1 MKLLWNK
8 IKKIFKKQTQSIQFK
23 LVIVF
28 LLTCL
33 VLLIVNVVL
42 YQSMNQIVQRLDSV
56 YEANVSLNELQEV
69 LDHTQNALTQYLSA
83 KSADA
88 MEEYYINENVYLD
101 MIKKLNNKIVNQ
113 EMLMMEKNI
122 RELSFEYL
130 KTANKVI
137 DAKRG
142 KNIEKYKVYYQD
154 MTQLY
159 DIISTHIYA
168 LNNQRF
174 VANSRSY
181 QSLQSSMEYSK
192 VMNIVILLFVAIAN
206 TVLIIIFTREMIQ
219 PLRKLS
225 LAANKVA
232 KGNLEVEYLPITSK
246 DEIGVVTFAFNE
258 MLESIK
264 IYIKKIRHNMEQESA
279 MKERELMME
288 NHLKDA
294 QLKYLQAQI
303 NPHFLFNT
311 LNAGAQLAMM
321 EGADRTY
328 TYVQNV
334 ADFFRYNIKN
344 KEEVTLEDELI
355 QVKHYI
361 YILNVRFSGDIHFKM
376 DVEDSCKKV
385 MMPGMIL
392 QPIVENSVNY
402 GIRDID
408 WKGKIEL
415 SATREEDLQLTNILD
430 ALMITSGLNN
440 KPRLYVVDSMQP
452 NAFATGR
459 NPENAIICVTTGLI
473 EKLNYYEL
481 EGVVAHELAHI
492 KNYDIMVSAVVSVMA
507 GFVVMLSDWFLR
519 ITFRRRRNDDDN
531 ANPIICNIF
540 HY

>member
-1 MKLLWNK
+1 MKLITNR
-8 IKKIFKKQTQSIQFK
+8 IKKLWKQQGESIQIK
-23 LVIVF
+23 LIIVF
-28 LLTCL
+28 LLTGL
-33 VLLIVNVVL
+33 ILLIVNIAL
-42 YQSMNQIVQRLDSV
+42 YQSMNRIVQRLDSV
-56 YEANVSLNELQEV
+56 YATNVSLNELQEL
-69 LDHTQNALTQYLSA
+69 LDDTQNALTKYLNT
-83 KSADA
+83 KSTDA
-88 MEEYYINENVYLD
+88 MEEYYINEEMYLG
-101 MIKKLNNKIVNQ
+101 MVKKLNNKVVNQ

-122 RELSFEYL
+122 RGLSVEYI
-130 KTANKVI
+130 KITNKVI

-142 KNIEKYKVYYQD
+142 RNVDKYKVYYQD
-154 MTQLY
+154 ATKLY
-159 DIISTHIYA
+159 DVICTHIYS

-174 VANSRSY
+174 AANSQNY
-181 QSLQSSMEYSK
+181 QILQSSVEYSQM
-192 VMNIVILLFVAIAN
+192 MNIIILLFVTIAN
-206 TVLIIIFTREMIQ
+206 TFLIFIITREMIQ
-219 PLRKLS
+219 PLKKLS

-232 KGNLEVEYLPITSK
+232 KGNLEVEHLPITSK

-376 DVEDSCKKV
+376 DVEDSCKSV
-385 MMPGMIL
+385 LMPGMIL

-402 GIRDID
+402 GIRNID
-408 WKGKIEL
+408 WQGTIEL
-415 SATREEDLQLTNILD
+415 SATKEKEYVCLSIRDNGIGMEQEKIDQILSGQLKKDEINGD
-430 ALMITSGLNN
+430 SNGVGLNN
-440 KPRLYVVDSMQP
+440 VIQRLRMFYDKEDIIEITSIGKNMGTEV
-452 NAFATGR
+452 
-459 NPENAIICVTTGLI
+459 AI
-473 EKLNYYEL
+473 KLYWREVL
-481 EGVVAHELAHI
+481 
-492 KNYDIMVSAVVSVMA
+492 
-507 GFVVMLSDWFLR
+507 
-519 ITFRRRRNDDDN
+519 
-531 ANPIICNIF
+531 
-540 HY
+540 

>member
-1 MKLLWNK
+1 MKQITNR
-8 IKKIFKKQTQSIQFK
+8 IKKLWKQQGESIQIK
-23 LVIVF
+23 LIIVF
-28 LLTCL
+28 LLTGL
-33 VLLIVNVVL
+33 ILLIVNIAL
-42 YQSMNQIVQRLDSV
+42 YQSMNRIVQRLDSV
-56 YEANVSLNELQEV
+56 YATNVSLNELQEI
-69 LDHTQNALTQYLSA
+69 LDDTQNALTKYLNT
-83 KSADA
+83 KSTDA
-88 MEEYYINENVYLD
+88 MEEYYINEEMYLG
-101 MIKKLNNKIVNQ
+101 MVKKLNNKVVNQ

-122 RELSFEYL
+122 RGLSVEYI
-130 KTANKVI
+130 KITNKVI

-142 KNIEKYKVYYQD
+142 RNVDKYKGYYQD
-154 MTQLY
+154 ATKLY
-159 DIISTHIYA
+159 DVICTHIYS

-174 VANSRSY
+174 AANSQNY
-181 QSLQSSMEYSK
+181 QILQSSVEYSQM
-192 VMNIVILLFVAIAN
+192 MNIIILLFVTIAN
-206 TVLIIIFTREMIQ
+206 TFLIFIITREMIQ
-219 PLRKLS
+219 PLKKLS

-232 KGNLEVEYLPITSK
+232 KGNLEVEHLPITSK

-376 DVEDSCKKV
+376 DVEDSCKSV
-385 MMPGMIL
+385 LMPGMIL

-402 GIRDID
+402 GIRNID
-408 WKGKIEL
+408 WQGTIEL
-415 SATREEDLQLTNILD
+415 SATKEKEYVCLSIRDNGIGMEQEKIDQILSGQLKKDEINGD
-430 ALMITSGLNN
+430 SNGVGLNN
-440 KPRLYVVDSMQP
+440 VIQRLRMFYDKQDIIEITSIGKNMGTEV
-452 NAFATGR
+452 
-459 NPENAIICVTTGLI
+459 AI
-473 EKLNYYEL
+473 KLYWREVL
-481 EGVVAHELAHI
+481 
-492 KNYDIMVSAVVSVMA
+492 
-507 GFVVMLSDWFLR
+507 
-519 ITFRRRRNDDDN
+519 
-531 ANPIICNIF
+531 
-540 HY
+540 

>member
-246 DEIGVVTFAFNE
+246 DEIGVLTFAFNE

-264 IYIKKIRHNMEQESA
+264 IYIKKIRQNMEQESA

-321 EGADRTY
+321 EGADKTY

-334 ADFFRYNIKN
+334 ADFFRYNIKSM
-344 KEEVTLEDELI
+344 EEVTLEDELV

-361 YILNVRFSGDIHFKM
+361 YILNVRFSGDIHFNM
-376 DVEDSCKKV
+376 DVENSCKSV
-385 MMPGMIL
+385 SMPGMIL

-402 GIRDID
+402 GISDID
-408 WKGKIEL
+408 WQAKIEI
-415 SATREEDLQLTNILD
+415 SATREDEYVWLSIRDNGIGMEQKKIDQIMSGQLKEDEIFSDSNGV
-430 ALMITSGLNN
+430 GLNN
-440 KPRLYVVDSMQP
+440 VIQRLRMFYNKEDVIEITSVGKNMG
-452 NAFATGR
+452 T
-459 NPENAIICVTTGLI
+459 EVAI
-473 EKLNYYEL
+473 KLYWRGE
-481 EGVVAHELAHI
+481 V
-492 KNYDIMVSAVVSVMA
+492 
-507 GFVVMLSDWFLR
+507 
-519 ITFRRRRNDDDN
+519 
-531 ANPIICNIF
+531 
-540 HY
+540 

>member
-1 MKLLWNK
+1 
-8 IKKIFKKQTQSIQFK
+8 
-23 LVIVF
+23 
-28 LLTCL
+28 
-33 VLLIVNVVL
+33 
-42 YQSMNQIVQRLDSV
+42 
-56 YEANVSLNELQEV
+56 
-69 LDHTQNALTQYLSA
+69 
-83 KSADA
+83 
-88 MEEYYINENVYLD
+88 
-101 MIKKLNNKIVNQ
+101 
-113 EMLMMEKNI
+113 
-122 RELSFEYL
+122 
-130 KTANKVI
+130 
-137 DAKRG
+137 
-142 KNIEKYKVYYQD
+142 

-246 DEIGVVTFAFNE
+246 DEIGVLTFAFNE

-264 IYIKKIRHNMEQESA
+264 IYIKKIRQNMEQESA

-321 EGADRTY
+321 EGADKTY

-334 ADFFRYNIKN
+334 ADFFRYNIKSM
-344 KEEVTLEDELI
+344 EEVTLEDELV

-361 YILNVRFSGDIHFKM
+361 YILNVRFSGDIHFNM
-376 DVEDSCKKV
+376 DVENSCKSV
-385 MMPGMIL
+385 SMPGMIL

-402 GIRDID
+402 GISDID
-408 WKGKIEL
+408 WQAKIEI
-415 SATREEDLQLTNILD
+415 SATREDEYVWLSIRDNGIGMEQKKIDQIMSGQLKEDEIFSDSNGV
-430 ALMITSGLNN
+430 GLNN
-440 KPRLYVVDSMQP
+440 VIQRLRMFYNKEDVIEITSVGKNMG
-452 NAFATGR
+452 T
-459 NPENAIICVTTGLI
+459 EVAI
-473 EKLNYYEL
+473 KLYWRGE
-481 EGVVAHELAHI
+481 V
-492 KNYDIMVSAVVSVMA
+492 
-507 GFVVMLSDWFLR
+507 
-519 ITFRRRRNDDDN
+519 
-531 ANPIICNIF
+531 
-540 HY
+540 

>member
-1 MKLLWNK
+1 MLQMKLLWNK

-246 DEIGVVTFAFNE
+246 DEIGVLTFAFNE

-264 IYIKKIRHNMEQESA
+264 IYIKKIRQNMEQESA

-321 EGADRTY
+321 EGADKTY

-334 ADFFRYNIKN
+334 ADFFRYNIKSM
-344 KEEVTLEDELI
+344 EEVTLEDELV

-361 YILNVRFSGDIHFKM
+361 YILNVRFSGDIHFNM
-376 DVEDSCKKV
+376 DVENSCKSV
-385 MMPGMIL
+385 SMPGMIL

-402 GIRDID
+402 GISDID
-408 WKGKIEL
+408 WQAKIEI
-415 SATREEDLQLTNILD
+415 SATREDEYVWLSIRDNGIGMEQKKIDQIMSGQLKEDEIFSDSNGV
-430 ALMITSGLNN
+430 GLNN
-440 KPRLYVVDSMQP
+440 VIQRLRMFYNKEDVIEITSVGKNMG
-452 NAFATGR
+452 T
-459 NPENAIICVTTGLI
+459 EVAI
-473 EKLNYYEL
+473 KLYWRGE
-481 EGVVAHELAHI
+481 V
-492 KNYDIMVSAVVSVMA
+492 
-507 GFVVMLSDWFLR
+507 
-519 ITFRRRRNDDDN
+519 
-531 ANPIICNIF
+531 
-540 HY
+540 

>member
-1 MKLLWNK
+1 MLQMKLITNR
-8 IKKIFKKQTQSIQFK
+8 IKKLWKQQGESIQIK
-23 LVIVF
+23 LIIVF
-28 LLTCL
+28 LLTGL
-33 VLLIVNVVL
+33 ILLIVNIAL
-42 YQSMNQIVQRLDSV
+42 YQSMNRIVQRLDSV
-56 YEANVSLNELQEV
+56 YATNVSLNELQEL
-69 LDHTQNALTQYLSA
+69 LDDTQNALTKYLNT
-83 KSADA
+83 KSTDA
-88 MEEYYINENVYLD
+88 MEEYYINEEMYLG
-101 MIKKLNNKIVNQ
+101 MVKKLNNKVVNQ

-122 RELSFEYL
+122 RGLSVEYI
-130 KTANKVI
+130 KITNKVI

-142 KNIEKYKVYYQD
+142 RNVDKYKVYYQD
-154 MTQLY
+154 ATKLY
-159 DIISTHIYA
+159 DVICTHIYS

-174 VANSRSY
+174 AANSQNY
-181 QSLQSSMEYSK
+181 QILQSSVEYSQM
-192 VMNIVILLFVAIAN
+192 MNIIILLFVTIAN
-206 TVLIIIFTREMIQ
+206 TFLIFIITREMIQ
-219 PLRKLS
+219 PLKKLS

-232 KGNLEVEYLPITSK
+232 KGNLEVEHLPITSK

-376 DVEDSCKKV
+376 DVEDSCKSV
-385 MMPGMIL
+385 LMPGMIL

-402 GIRDID
+402 GIRNID
-408 WKGKIEL
+408 WQGTIEL
-415 SATREEDLQLTNILD
+415 SATKEKEYVCLSIRDNGIGMEQEKIDQILSGQLKKDEINGD
-430 ALMITSGLNN
+430 SNGVGLNN
-440 KPRLYVVDSMQP
+440 VIQRLRMFYDKEDIIEITSIGKNMGTEV
-452 NAFATGR
+452 
-459 NPENAIICVTTGLI
+459 AI
-473 EKLNYYEL
+473 KLYWREVL
-481 EGVVAHELAHI
+481 
-492 KNYDIMVSAVVSVMA
+492 
-507 GFVVMLSDWFLR
+507 
-519 ITFRRRRNDDDN
+519 
-531 ANPIICNIF
+531 
-540 HY
+540 